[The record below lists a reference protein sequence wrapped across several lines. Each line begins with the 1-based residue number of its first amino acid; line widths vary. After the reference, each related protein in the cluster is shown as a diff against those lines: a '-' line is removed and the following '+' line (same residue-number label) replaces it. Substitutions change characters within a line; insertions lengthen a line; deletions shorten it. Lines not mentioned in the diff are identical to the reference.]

1 MPRPATYALLLALL
15 LSGCA
20 TYSLVEPK
28 RTPIGDLYTVEPQIP
43 WSAAKSGKYEIWT
56 VDGRL
61 LQQLRKEYALT
72 VIMATH
78 DIGVVPIHCD
88 AVACLNRTLHL
99 HGRPEE
105 ILKSEVFKKLYGTEV
120 EAVMHGRIPHRMIG
134 GHRD

>member
-28 RTPIGDLYTVEPQIP
+28 RTPIGDLYMVEPQIP

-61 LQQLRKEYALT
+61 LQQLQFVNGLEDGEPMFKGNEQYKKQVFRKSMPASD
-72 VIMATH
+72 IMEL
-78 DIGVVPIHCD
+78 VVD
-88 AVACLNRTLHL
+88 GLVGLL
-99 HGRPEE
+99 
-105 ILKSEVFKKLYGTEV
+105 
-120 EAVMHGRIPHRMIG
+120 
-134 GHRD
+134 